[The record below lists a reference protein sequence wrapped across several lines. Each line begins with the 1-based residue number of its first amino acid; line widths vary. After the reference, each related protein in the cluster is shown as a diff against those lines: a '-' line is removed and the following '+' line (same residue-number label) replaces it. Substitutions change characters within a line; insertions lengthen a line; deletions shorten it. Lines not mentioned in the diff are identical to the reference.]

1 MLFSM
6 LGMSSA
12 ASTATI
18 ASAERISIRVNAAR
32 DVRLRYPNLLKDDF
46 DATPPAAGVS
56 QSDAASCF

>member
-46 DATPPAAGVS
+46 GATPPAAGVS